1 MLANLLAYRVDLNQC
16 TVNGLG
22 PGNFAGYPNG
32 KENRAKIPLPHAG
45 NVDAPGRTARSEV
58 ELSVKKA
65 LRRVVVRVHDD
76 RGEVQFARF
85 FRDGIAGHGKNRKT
99 HSGNPH
105 NG

>member
-1 MLANLLAYRVDLNQC
+1 MLANLLAHRVDLNQC

-22 PGNFAGYPNG
+22 PVILLGIQIEKKMAP
-32 KENRAKIPLPHAG
+32 RLPSRMRGMSMLPA
-45 NVDAPGRTARSEV
+45 
-58 ELSVKKA
+58 A
-65 LRRVVVRVHDD
+65 LRCPRSNLPSESAVRVVVRVHDD

-85 FRDGIAGHGKNRKT
+85 FRDGIGGHGKNRKT